1 MELFDSL
8 MAVLAIAMG
17 RRPMIHIVSTCHER
31 WILSDAKRTK
41 RAVRLAKA
49 KR

>member
-1 MELFDSL
+1 MELLQDGL
-8 MAVLAIAMG
+8 VAAAAIAMS
-17 RRPMIHIVSTCHER
+17 RLMVHLVRTCHER

-41 RAVRLAKA
+41 RAVRMAKA